1 MQPSTFDIK
10 LEKLTYGGDA
20 MGRLP
25 DGRAVFV
32 PFGLPGEKVRIRLV
46 AEKKNFA
53 KAELLEVIKPSPER
67 TEAKCKHFFSPLH
80 DTAGVGEGPGDEFC
94 GGCHYQNL
102 SYRSQLAAK
111 TEILR
116 DQLQRIG
123 KIQNPP
129 VQPMVGCP
137 NPWNYRNY
145 VQFHLTD
152 EGEIGYV
159 GAGFVD
165 SLRPSKSK
173 IIPITECHLPETSIN
188 ALWPQLEFEAD
199 TPIDRVSL
207 RTGANDDLML
217 ILESEELEAPELELE
232 AGISVVHLTQED
244 ALVMAGEDYLFMQV
258 LERGF
263 RVSAGSFFQ
272 VNTVMAEKMVQHL
285 LDRLPLPAKTILDVY
300 CGVGLF
306 SAFLAPK
313 CERLIGIEASLS
325 ACEDFGV
332 NLDEFDHVELYE
344 GAAEDV
350 IPALVGRIGRA
361 ASPKGGNP
369 PHEQP
374 IVLVDPP
381 RSGVDKR
388 ALDGIQQ
395 LAPKV
400 IAYVSCDPSTL
411 ARDAARLI
419 AGGYRLVDVT
429 PFDLFPQTYH
439 IESIAIFDSPPS

>member
-1 MQPSTFDIK
+1 MQPSTYTIK

-46 AEKKNFA
+46 MEKKNFA
-53 KAELLEVIKPSPER
+53 KAELLEVIKPSLER
-67 TEAKCKHFFSPLH
+67 VEAKCKHF
-80 DTAGVGEGPGDEFC
+80 GEC

-102 SYRSQLAAK
+102 SYGSQLAAK

-123 KIQNPP
+123 KIENPP

-137 NPWNYRNY
+137 DPWNYRNH
-145 VQFHLTD
+145 VQFHLTED
-152 EGEIGYV
+152 GKLGYV
-159 GAGFVD
+159 EAHG
-165 SLRPSKSK
+165 KS
-173 IIPITECHLPETSIN
+173 IIPISECHLPNATIDSI
-188 ALWPQLEFEAD
+188 WPQLEFESGA
-199 TPIDRVSL
+199 PFERVSL

-217 ILESEELEAPELELE
+217 ILESGELEAPELELE

-244 ALVMAGEDYLFMQV
+244 ALVMAGEDYILMQV

-272 VNTVMAEKMVQHL
+272 VNTVMAEKMVEHL
-285 LDRLPLPAKTILDVY
+285 LDRLPLPTKTILDVY

-306 SAFLAPK
+306 SAFLAPE
-313 CERLIGIEASLS
+313 CEHLIGIEASPS

-350 IPALVGRIGRA
+350 IPHLEA
-361 ASPKGGNP
+361 
-369 PHEQP
+369 EQA
-374 IVLVDPP
+374 IVLLDPP

-388 ALDGIQQ
+388 ALDGIRQ

-439 IESIAIFDSPPS
+439 IESIAIFEL